1 MNQHK
6 KLIKSV
12 AIRNPWAVA
21 KVGDPCILSRHP
33 TYEDAQRN
41 KGARIDLEVRKI
53 IG

>member
-12 AIRNPWAVA
+12 AIQNPWALA
-21 KVGDPCILSRHP
+21 KVGEPCILSRYP
-33 TYEDAQRN
+33 TYEDAERN
-41 KGARIDLEVRKI
+41 RGKRIDLEVRKI